1 MKTSEKVSIYCNPS
15 VFLFILCYALV
26 SCTSPKNAKKAVYF
40 GNVGDTI
47 LQNPAI
53 SLEPIIHKSDLL
65 SISVSSLNPQASM
78 IFNAPNTPTMGA
90 GTTSIS
96 EASFQ
101 SFAGYLVNQDGQ
113 IQFPILGSIKADG
126 LTKKQLS
133 EEITKKLIDNKLLV
147 DPIVTIRFLNFR
159 VTVLGEV
166 GRPNTINVPNEK
178 ITILEA
184 IGLAGDL
191 TVYAK
196 RDNVLLIREEEGK
209 KIIKRINLNSGK
221 ILESPYYYLK
231 SNDIVYAEPSKSKV
245 SSASNTQ
252 VWLPSI
258 LSALGFIAIIMS
270 VIFD

>member
-1 MKTSEKVSIYCNPS
+1 
-15 VFLFILCYALV
+15 
-26 SCTSPKNAKKAVYF
+26 
-40 GNVGDTI
+40 VGDTL

-65 SISVSSLNPQASM
+65 SISVSSLNPQASI
-78 IFNAPNTPTMGA
+78 IFNAPNTPAAATGS
-90 GTTSIS
+90 GNIS
-96 EASFQ
+96 EGSFQ
-101 SFAGYLVNQDGQ
+101 SFAGYLVNQDGE
-113 IQFPILGSIKADG
+113 IQFPILGNIKADG

-133 EEITKKLIDNKLLV
+133 DEITKKLIDNKLLV

-166 GRPNTINVPNEK
+166 ARPNVINVPNEK

-191 TVYAK
+191 TVFAK

-209 KIIKRINLNSGK
+209 KLIKRINLNSGK
-221 ILESPYYYLK
+221 VLESPYYYLK
-231 SNDIVYAEPSKSKV
+231 TNDIVYAEPSKSKV
-245 SSASNTQ
+245 ASASNTQ

-258 LSALGFIAIIMS
+258 LSALGFVAIIFG